1 MIFFTH
7 ASEGL
12 AHTFCPLAVVKL
24 QHTKQTVKLSKAAV
38 LRVKVVVRLAHL
50 HDGGAGALL
59 AGHDVALHSVCAQWL
74 LVET

>member
-24 QHTKQTVKLSKAAV
+24 QHTKQTVKLSKAAI
-38 LRVKVVVRLAHL
+38 LRVKLVARLAHL
-50 HDGGAGALL
+50 HDAGPGALL